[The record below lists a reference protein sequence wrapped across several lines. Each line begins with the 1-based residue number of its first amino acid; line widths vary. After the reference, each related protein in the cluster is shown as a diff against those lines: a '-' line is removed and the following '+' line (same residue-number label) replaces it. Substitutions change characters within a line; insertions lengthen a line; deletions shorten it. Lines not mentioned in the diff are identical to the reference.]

1 MCHDGDIADVACAN
15 DTRAMTSY
23 ARVMHT
29 TEEKEQV
36 MKRIAVIVAIV
47 LGVAATPTVV
57 TASTSAPA
65 KSDIYAHAKNWNS
78 RVGPLYGPV
87 QTESSYGFISK

>member
-1 MCHDGDIADVACAN
+1 
-15 DTRAMTSY
+15 
-23 ARVMHT
+23 
-29 TEEKEQV
+29 

-47 LGVAATPTVV
+47 LGVAATPAVV

-65 KSDIYAHAKNWNS
+65 KADIYTQAKNWNS

-87 QTESSYGFISK
+87 ETESSFGFIAK

>member
-1 MCHDGDIADVACAN
+1 MCHDRDIADVACAN

-23 ARVMHT
+23 ARFMHS

-57 TASTSAPA
+57 TASTSAPS

>member
-1 MCHDGDIADVACAN
+1 MN
-15 DTRAMTSY
+15 
-23 ARVMHT
+23 T
-29 TEEKEQV
+29 TQGKGQV

-47 LGVAATPTVV
+47 LGVAATPAVV

-65 KSDIYAHAKNWNS
+65 KADIYTHAKNWNS

-87 QTESSYGFISK
+87 ETESSFGFIAK

>member
-1 MCHDGDIADVACAN
+1 
-15 DTRAMTSY
+15 
-23 ARVMHT
+23 
-29 TEEKEQV
+29 

-47 LGVAATPTVV
+47 LGVAATPAVV

-65 KSDIYAHAKNWNS
+65 KSDIYANAKNWPS

-87 QTESSYGFISK
+87 ATESSYGFISK